1 MRAWA
6 GPGRAAGAVSSV
18 AIGRLL
24 DMRARTALLAAS
36 VAALLALL
44 GASAAPAHQI
54 SKRTAEKTMRDVAKM
69 LCEDDPQ
76 CVKFNDDQF
85 FCDRRK
91 RDSHVH
97 RVICTATWVRRTE
110 DGERVVCRAK
120 VVLRIRQGDDPTQP
134 GVKIGEPVCR

>member
-1 MRAWA
+1 MTPSRAIL
-6 GPGRAAGAVSSV
+6 AV
-18 AIGRLL
+18 
-24 DMRARTALLAAS
+24 AL
-36 VAALLALL
+36 AALLVLIA
-44 GASAAPAHQI
+44 APAAPAHQI
-54 SKRTAEKTMRDVAKM
+54 SKRTAKLEMFEVAKK
-69 LCEDDPQ
+69 LCEGDLQ

-91 RDSHVH
+91 RGSHVH

-134 GVKIGEPVCR
+134 RVKIREPVCR